1 MQSTDM
7 MARKRKIKAVPI
19 TIKRPWQGLVDFSN
33 ITESGKI
40 RKGQHGSG
48 NELINDK
55 GYHQ

>member
-1 MQSTDM
+1 M

-33 ITESGKI
+33 ITESGKT

-48 NELINDK
+48 NELMNDE
-55 GYHQ
+55 GYDQ